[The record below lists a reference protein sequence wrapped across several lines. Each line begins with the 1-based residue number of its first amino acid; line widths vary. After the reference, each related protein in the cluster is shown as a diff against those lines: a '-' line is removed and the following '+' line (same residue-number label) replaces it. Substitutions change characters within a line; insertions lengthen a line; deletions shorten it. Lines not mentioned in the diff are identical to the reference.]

1 MRPPRRARDDA
12 PASSFCDRRAVLF
25 ASAATANA
33 ECAWV
38 LWSEGGLAAASLVGA
53 DVAALVPSDEVIDA
67 VTRAELTEGAQ
78 ILRASSRQ
86 ALATWYTR
94 AVHHA
99 ARGAV
104 REC

>member
-1 MRPPRRARDDA
+1 
-12 PASSFCDRRAVLF
+12 VLF